1 MPRLLYLSPVMPA
14 PRGNGLAMR
23 AYMVLGLL
31 ADRYD
36 VSLAVAPLYGSPGS
50 LSSAVANICRDVVF
64 LPVGRDQPDRVW
76 SWRQLLRR
84 KRADIRKL
92 LADPSFDVVHVFR
105 LAMLPF
111 TRKTVEALP
120 AHGTAWHL
128 DLDDVES
135 VTNARLG
142 ALYRSTGKSAL
153 GDAADREA
161 NRCATLEAEVLGTF
175 DRVYVCSRLDQQ
187 RLQGRARAEVRVL
200 PNALPLSSPPHFKP
214 PAMPFTFMF
223 VGTLGYYPN
232 EDAVAYFSSA
242 VLPLL
247 RAVAPVACRLV
258 VIGNGPA
265 DVMQRLRAAP
275 EVEVVGPVADVGPW
289 YADADVIVV
298 PVRAGGG
305 TRIKVLEAFAHGRPV
320 VSTSVGIEGIEVQ
333 PEEHVLV
340 GDTPDAFARQCVRLM
355 SDATLGH
362 RLAAAAWSLF
372 SGVYTTT
379 AVATSGALA

>member
-1 MPRLLYLSPVMPA
+1 
-14 PRGNGLAMR
+14 
-23 AYMVLGLL
+23 MVLSLL

-36 VSLAVAPLYGSPGS
+36 VSLAVAPLYGSPAAS
-50 LSSAVANICRDVVF
+50 LPAAVANICRDVVF
-64 LPVGRDQPDRVW
+64 LPIGPVQPDPVW
-76 SWRQLLRR
+76 SWRKLLRW
-84 KRADIRKL
+84 KGADVRKL
-92 LADPSFDVVHVFR
+92 LADPSFDVVHMFR

-111 TRKTVEALP
+111 ARGSLKALQ
-120 AHGTAWHL
+120 AHQTAWHL

-142 ALYRSTGKSAL
+142 ALHRSTGKSAL
-153 GDAADREA
+153 ADAADREA
-161 NRCATLEAEVLGTF
+161 NRCAKLEAEVLGTL

-187 RLQGRARAEVRVL
+187 RLHGRARAEVRVL
-200 PNALPLSSPPHFKP
+200 PNALPLPSPPQLKR
-214 PAMPFTFMF
+214 PAMPFTFLF

-232 EDAVAYFSSA
+232 EDAVGYFSSA

-247 RAVAPVACRLV
+247 RATAPTPYRVV

-265 DVMQRLRAAP
+265 DVLQRLRGAL
-275 EVEVVGPVADVGPW
+275 ELQVVGPVADVGPW
-289 YADADVIVV
+289 YAHADAIVV

-320 VSTSVGIEGIEVQ
+320 VSTSIGIEGIEAQ

-340 GDTPDAFARQCVRLM
+340 GDTPGTFAHQCLRLM
-355 SDATLGH
+355 ADAALGQ
-362 RLAAAAWSLF
+362 RLAAAAWTLF
-372 SGVYTTT
+372 SGGYTTA